1 MTRLEASVVAGKQG
15 TDELNAFKR
24 GFKKEGDDD
33 LNEEQQD
40 EIKRKEATQ
49 RKTMTNRNTQ
59 RNKNKNKLEM
69 EVEKDL
75 TNLKKLLMKKKE
87 QKKLADKENQ

>member
-1 MTRLEASVVAGKQG
+1 
-15 TDELNAFKR
+15 
-24 GFKKEGDDD
+24 
-33 LNEEQQD
+33 
-40 EIKRKEATQ
+40 
-49 RKTMTNRNTQ
+49 MTNRNTQ

-75 TNLKKLLMKKKE
+75 TNLKKILMKKKE